1 MCKYINIQDS
11 QKKIKKMEIIYTY
24 PTATPTG
31 SDNLIGTQ
39 VDPVTEENKTV
50 QFGIADINSLAS
62 SNFIETT
69 VTITNAEWLALNA
82 TPKTL
87 IAAPGANKGIKLLEA
102 SAFFDYAASNFTW
115 TTNINLQIN
124 TVTFCAIPSS
134 LSALAADTIYNIATP
149 LANTASD
156 FGGII
161 TTNTA
166 LVTAGGGT
174 TAGGGQVQIKL
185 RYQILDISST
195 TSF

>member
-1 MCKYINIQDS
+1 MA
-11 QKKIKKMEIIYTY
+11 IIYTY

-69 VTITNAEWLALNA
+69 VTITNAEWMALNA

-87 IAAPGANKGIKLLEA
+87 IAAPGTNKAIKLLEA
-102 SAFFDYAASNFTW
+102 TAFFDYGASDFTW

-124 TVTFCAIPSS
+124 TVTFGTIPAS
-134 LSALAADTIYNIATP
+134 LSDLTGDTIYNIAIP
-149 LANTASD
+149 IANTPSD

-174 TAGGGQVQIKL
+174 TSSDGGQVQIKL

>member
-1 MCKYINIQDS
+1 MA
-11 QKKIKKMEIIYTY
+11 IIYTY

-69 VTITNAEWLALNA
+69 VTITNAEWMALNA

-87 IAAPGANKGIKLLEA
+87 IAAPGANKAIKLLEA
-102 SAFFDYAASNFTW
+102 TAFFDYGASDFTW
-115 TTNINLQIN
+115 TTSINLQIN
-124 TVTFCAIPSS
+124 TVTFGTIPSS
-134 LSALAADTIYNIATP
+134 LSDLTGDTIYNIAIP
-149 LANTASD
+149 IANTPSD
-156 FGGII
+156 FGAII

-174 TAGGGQVQIKL
+174 TSSDGGQVQIKL

>member
-11 QKKIKKMEIIYTY
+11 QNKLKQMAIIYTY

-87 IAAPGANKGIKLLEA
+87 IAAPGANKAIKLLEA
-102 SAFFDYAASNFTW
+102 SVFFDYAASSFDW
-115 TTNINLQIN
+115 TTNILLK
-124 TVTFCAIPSS
+124 VS
-134 LSALAADTIYNIATP
+134 
-149 LANTASD
+149 TAS
-156 FGGII
+156 FGHIPNSLATIGADYIWSVAIYGGSDDPTGIGI
-161 TTNTA
+161 ATNTA
-166 LVTAGGGT
+166 LVTSGGGT

-185 RYQILDISST
+185 RYQILDISTT